1 MACHGLTYSSQHCFA
16 FEIFILP
23 PAYGY
28 PIHFHARLLS
38 EKDGLRMEEIALM
51 LGYSEDI
58 SDDERYEIFK
68 TSPGELRNWLME
80 NAIEKNGIA

>member
-1 MACHGLTYSSQHCFA
+1 
-16 FEIFILP
+16 
-23 PAYGY
+23 
-28 PIHFHARLLS
+28 
-38 EKDGLRMEEIALM
+38 MEEIALM